1 MAAIDK
7 GISINTSVGVLRS
20 AATGAT
26 VAALVFVLCWIGAAL
41 SVDGAHTYIGLFT
54 TASDTSYTALGTGL
68 GASLLVGAL
77 IGALTAIAYRAFSF
91 LAPG

>member
-1 MAAIDK
+1 MAAINRDD
-7 GISINTSVGVLRS
+7 SINTGVGVFRS

-26 VAALVFVLCWIGAAL
+26 VAGLVFILCWLGAAL
-41 SVDGAHTYIGLFT
+41 SVNGAHTYIGLFT
-54 TASDTSYTALGTGL
+54 TASDGSFTALWTGL

-77 IGALTAIAYRAFSF
+77 IGALTAIAYNAFSF